1 MKIFT
6 LDNLLLAG
14 LCLLITACGT
24 DISESLDKDADPGSA
39 DFSTFVAVGDSLTA
53 GYKDGA
59 LYRDGQLNSYPAIL
73 AQQFAKA
80 GGGAFAQPLRSPEA
94 TGSFNGIPTTSI
106 ADRLVVVGTG
116 DPDRPVT
123 AATINPTVPTTL
135 VPMPGMAFNNF
146 GVPGA
151 KSFHLGLTNYG
162 DPAGIPGGTAN
173 PFYVRFATNPA
184 AAGSSVIGDAAARLP
199 TFFILWIGNND
210 ILLNATAG
218 MPGTGASNRPTFGTG
233 STDVTMTTIFDATYP
248 TLVTALKTPTNKGVL
263 INIPNVTSI
272 PYFTTVP
279 YDAIPLDAGTAATL
293 NAQLAAG
300 YNLVLNAAYG
310 GGAIDIT
317 ERDRRFINFKEGQNP
332 VLINDETLTDIS
344 GIMGYPAQLALLA
357 QARPA
362 TEDDLILLPASAKLG
377 EEDPTGGPAGTGGQL
392 AVWGVTQPLIDTDVL
407 IDVEVDALEAVRSQ
421 YNATI
426 AAQATAEIALFDAAS
441 LLEEVAANG
450 LSYGSGGISTAYIQG
465 GGFSLDGVH
474 PTARGYAVIA
484 NEIMKVIEDS
494 FGAKL
499 PPVNP
504 SDYSTVFYQK

>member
-1 MKIFT
+1 
-6 LDNLLLAG
+6 LLLAS
-14 LCLLITACGT
+14 CGT
-24 DISESLDKDADPGSA
+24 DISDSLDEDADPGTA

-59 LYRDGQLNSYPAIL
+59 LYREGQMDSYPAIL

-80 GGGAFAQPLRSPEA
+80 GGGAFVQPLRSPDA
-94 TGSFNGIPTTSI
+94 TGSFVGIPTTAV
-106 ADRLVVVGTG
+106 ADRLVVVASG

-123 AATINPTVPTTL
+123 AGTINPTVPTNL
-135 VPMPGMAFNNF
+135 VPMPGMIFNNF

-151 KSFHLGLTNYG
+151 KSFHLTLDDYG
-162 DPAGIPGGTAN
+162 DPMGANAN
-173 PFYVRFATNPA
+173 PFFVRFARAPGPT
-184 AAGSSVIGDAAARLP
+184 GSSVIGDAAFRNP
-199 TFFILWIGNND
+199 TFFVLWIGNND

-233 STDVTMTTIFDATYP
+233 STDVTPVTTFQGTYP
-248 TLVTALKTPTNKGVL
+248 TLVGLLKNATNKGVV

-279 YDAIPLDAGTAATL
+279 YDAIPLDAATATTL

-344 GIMGYPAQLALLA
+344 GIMGYPPQLALLA

-441 LLEEVAANG
+441 LLEELAANG

-494 FGAKL
+494 FGAEL